1 MKRFQRLTY
10 FNGQWLYM
18 KSNIRKKINLFD
30 FTVENLG
37 FFQPHEKF
45 SDFRNI
51 STKQGYALKKWV
63 EGLSD
68 EAFYSWESPKKIRH
82 KSVNPTFATKQKKV
96 SIHR

>member
-68 EAFYSWESPKKIRH
+68 EAFCSWAGSHQKKIDKIGQPYICH
-82 KSVNPTFATKQKKV
+82 QT
-96 SIHR
+96 